1 MLAFEAAV
9 RATQGARAYQE
20 DAAIIAPQSAIGA
33 SGDRDGLPREL
44 VAVLADGMGG
54 HAGGALASRM
64 VCEHFLTGFAETRET
79 IRERLEEG
87 LAVCNRA
94 IAVKVADNP
103 AFAGMG
109 STLIGASFGADG
121 LEWVSVGDS
130 PLYLYRRGEI
140 APVNEDHSLAPAL
153 DQLVQSGKMTP
164 ADAKHHPSRHMLRS
178 AVTGEELDL
187 VDVSRRPLALEPGD
201 CVVLASDGI
210 HTLDASE
217 VARVITAY
225 ESDGVEAI
233 AAALMRAIA
242 LARDPYQDNATIIV
256 VRPAAVAAK

>member
-1 MLAFEAAV
+1 MLAFEAALL
-9 RATQGARAYQE
+9 ATKGARAYQE
-20 DAAIIAPQSAIGA
+20 DAAIIAPDTALRS
-33 SGDRDGLPREL
+33 SGKRDGLPNEL

-64 VCEHFLTGFAETRET
+64 VCEHFLTGFAEKRET

-87 LAVCNRA
+87 LSACNRA
-94 IAVKVADNP
+94 IATKVADNP
-103 AFAGMG
+103 ALAGMG
-109 STLIGASFGADG
+109 STLIGANFGAGG

-140 APVNEDHSLAPAL
+140 APVNADHSLAPAL

-187 VDVSRRPLALEPGD
+187 VDISHQPLVLEAGD

-210 HTLDASE
+210 HTIDGNE

-225 ESDGVEAI
+225 EPDGVEAI
-233 AAALMRAIA
+233 AGALMRAIE

-256 VRPAAVAAK
+256 VRPVAL